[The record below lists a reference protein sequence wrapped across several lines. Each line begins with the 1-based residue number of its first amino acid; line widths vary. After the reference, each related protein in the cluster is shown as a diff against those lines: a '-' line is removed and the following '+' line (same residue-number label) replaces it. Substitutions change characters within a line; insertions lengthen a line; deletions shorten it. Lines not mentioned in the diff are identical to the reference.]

1 MYRVGVDLGGTNIK
15 IGIVDSRYRL
25 IDQGLCRTNV
35 KLGAESVIQE
45 IVRQVYGI
53 LSKNEI
59 SGSEVAGVG
68 IGCPGLVRI
77 ETGTVLYS
85 NNFDWQDLPLKARLQ
100 EMMPWPVEIRND
112 AQCAV
117 LGEMKAG
124 SAVGYKN
131 VVLVTLGTGVG
142 SGIVVDGKILEGES
156 GGGIAGHN
164 VIKKNGRECTCG
176 RRGCLEAYA
185 SATAL
190 ISETKRQLKQHPESL
205 IAELCA
211 GDPDNIDGKTPFL
224 AAGQGDPLGKKIIEE
239 YIEALG
245 NGLANLINLFR
256 PGKVLISG
264 GICNEEDALLIPLN
278 RKVRENCFAPDWLPI
293 PLVEIA
299 RLKNTAGIIGAA
311 SLIEAKETA

>member
-211 GDPDNIDGKTPFL
+211 GDPDNIDGKT
-224 AAGQGDPLGKKIIEE
+224 KK
-239 YIEALG
+239 
-245 NGLANLINLFR
+245 
-256 PGKVLISG
+256 
-264 GICNEEDALLIPLN
+264 
-278 RKVRENCFAPDWLPI
+278 
-293 PLVEIA
+293 
-299 RLKNTAGIIGAA
+299 
-311 SLIEAKETA
+311 